1 MRKMQNDIEK
11 EILETYNWIKTK
23 KYNDDIT
30 LSWEERYK
38 KLEKHHIEETSFLI
52 EKVRDI
58 RFIPFESLRVETRDI
73 GLIMG
78 SFSQGHCNIYN
89 DDKIIYTNE
98 CTVMNVIINLYK
110 KELRVDKLDSLLKD

>member
-52 EKVRDI
+52 GKVRDI
-58 RFIPFESLRVETRDI
+58 VSDNLVSKNKCEECSTLLES
-73 GLIMG
+73 G
-78 SFSQGHCNIYN
+78 
-89 DDKIIYTNE
+89 
-98 CTVMNVIINLYK
+98 TVFCSSDCRRHYYSN
-110 KELRVDKLDSLLKD
+110 